1 MAVHH
6 TLSGLN
12 GGHPLRLSIRAL
24 LLSFGFIATLLC
36 SMQSPCFAAD
46 RTRVLDVPGGRILIT
61 FEGGKLDLSDEAVV
75 GWVRDCARAITS
87 YYGRF
92 PLRKTVVRI
101 QTTSGSGVGFST
113 ATSDNEDNGLVEVPL
128 GRHTT
133 VDDLAEDWVLTHEMV
148 HLNFPLVSGN
158 RTWIAEGMAT
168 YVEPL
173 ARLQAGSASSSE
185 VWNEF
190 ARDIPQGLPE
200 RGDRGLDYTDT
211 WERKY
216 WGGALFFFIADLEI
230 RSRTNNRKGLQDA
243 LSAIA
248 AAGGH
253 IGSRW
258 TVEECFAVGD
268 KATGVPVL
276 QALYREM
283 SAKPVYVDLPKIF
296 RSIGVERRDGRV
308 SFRRDAPLAALRQAI
323 SSGSST
329 GFSANQTKGYA
340 ESSP

>member
-1 MAVHH
+1 M
-6 TLSGLN
+6 
-12 GGHPLRLSIRAL
+12 RLSVQSRLVLFCGLIASL
-24 LLSFGFIATLLC
+24 LL

-61 FEGGKLDLSDEAVV
+61 FEGAKLDLSDEAVV

-92 PLRKTVVRI
+92 PLKKTVVRI

-113 ATSDNEDNGLVEVPL
+113 ATSDDEDNGLVEVPL

-133 VDDLAEDWVLTHEMV
+133 MEDLTDDWVLTHEMV
-148 HLNFPLVSGN
+148 HLNFPLVTDN

-173 ARLQAGSASSSE
+173 ARLQAGSVSSSE

-190 ARDIPQGLPE
+190 VRDIPQGLPE
-200 RGDRGLDYTDT
+200 RGDRGLDFTNT

-216 WGGALFFFIADLEI
+216 WGGALFFFVADLEI

-243 LSAIA
+243 LAAIA

-253 IGSRW
+253 IGSHW

-268 KATGVPVL
+268 RATGVPVL

-283 SAKPVYVDLPKIF
+283 RAKPVYFDLAQIF
-296 RSIGVERRDGRV
+296 RSIGVERRDGNV
-308 SFRRDAPLAALRQAI
+308 SFRRDAPLAAVRRAI
-323 SSGSST
+323 STGSPSGYST
-329 GFSANQTKGYA
+329 TQLKSYQGVGVT
-340 ESSP
+340 SP